1 MGSVTL
7 DDQRRTGW
15 ALAALGMLL
24 VSTDSLFIRLS
35 EASAWD
41 MAFLVAVFAL
51 PIMLGLAWRF
61 DERATSDGIRRH
73 VRPLVFV
80 GFLAG
85 VSQTAFIGAV
95 TRTAV
100 ANVVTIVA
108 AAPILAALVGW
119 TVFGERTSRR
129 VWIAIGVTVVGILIV
144 VAGSIGS
151 PTLDGDLL
159 AMLAIA
165 AFGFSINIWRR
176 YPEMS
181 VFVGLAIS
189 ALFMLLFSVWFAD
202 VSSLDTRAWLSALGM
217 GMIFNPL
224 GRICHASAPRYAP
237 ASEVALFTPVETVA
251 APIWAWLAFSERP
264 PGQTVVGALVIIGGV
279 LYGTVVPVRGRTRS
293 NDSVDENAA
302 AAID

>member
-1 MGSVTL
+1 MTH
-7 DDQRRTGW
+7 RRGW

-61 DERATSDGIRRH
+61 DERATPDQLRLH
-73 VRPLVFV
+73 ARPLLLV

-108 AAPILAALVGW
+108 GAPILAALVGW
-119 TVFGERTSRR
+119 LVFGERTSRR
-129 VWIAIGVTVVGILIV
+129 VWVAIGVTIVGIAVV

-151 PTLDGDLL
+151 PTIDGDLL
-159 AMLAIA
+159 AMVAIA
-165 AFGFSINIWRR
+165 SFGFSINVWRR
-176 YPEMS
+176 FPEMS
-181 VFVGLAIS
+181 VFIGLAIS
-189 ALFMLLFSVWFAD
+189 AGFMLVFSVGFAD
-202 VSSLDTRAWLSALGM
+202 LSTLTTRAWLSALAM
-217 GMIFNPL
+217 GLVFNPL
-224 GRICHASAPRYAP
+224 GRICHATAPRYAP

-251 APIWAWLAFSERP
+251 APIWAFMAFGERP
-264 PGQTVVGALVIIGGV
+264 PGQTVIGAAIIIAGV
-279 LYGTVVPVRGRTRS
+279 LYGTAMRPRS
-293 NDSVDENAA
+293 MR
-302 AAID
+302 